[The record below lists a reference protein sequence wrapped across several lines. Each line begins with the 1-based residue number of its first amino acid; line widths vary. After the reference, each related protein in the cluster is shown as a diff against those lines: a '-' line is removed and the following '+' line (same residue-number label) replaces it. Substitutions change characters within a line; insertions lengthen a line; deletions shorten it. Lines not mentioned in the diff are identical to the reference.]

1 MKALKNFSRKF
12 SKILRPLIE
21 MRGQK
26 ITGKKLKIIFLLIFI
41 LCNVTQ
47 NYHNRKSV

>member
-21 MRGQK
+21 MISQK
-26 ITGKKLKIIFLLIFI
+26 ITGKIE
-41 LCNVTQ
+41 
-47 NYHNRKSV
+47 NYIPSNIYIM